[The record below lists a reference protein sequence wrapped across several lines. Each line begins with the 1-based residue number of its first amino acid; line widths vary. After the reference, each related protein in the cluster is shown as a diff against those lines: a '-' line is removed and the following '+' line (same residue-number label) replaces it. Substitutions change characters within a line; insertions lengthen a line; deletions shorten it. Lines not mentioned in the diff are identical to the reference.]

1 MFLIAEIT
9 RSLASFTDKSGS
21 PTMSIPDNPGNKVD
35 STFMIYP
42 SIPFKPTVF
51 TVEKICIPPFYIM

>member
-21 PTMSIPDNPGNKVD
+21 PTISIPDSPGSKVD

-42 SIPFKPTVF
+42 SMPFNPIVF
-51 TVEKICIPPFYIM
+51 TVEKMFIPPFI

>member
-1 MFLIAEIT
+1 
-9 RSLASFTDKSGS
+9 
-21 PTMSIPDNPGNKVD
+21 MSIPDNPGNKVD